1 MSSHGSRILIASI
14 KPIVPV
20 VRGPFKYRVAV
31 LQAEERQRKRKRES
45 GGPRVSLPFVPEER
59 GEQRRSQRCLERRNL
74 LRETANYGDAIP

>member
-14 KPIVPV
+14 KPIVPM

-31 LQAEERQRKRKRES
+31 LQAEERQRKRER

>member
-31 LQAEERQRKRKRES
+31 LQAEERQRKREGES

-59 GEQRRSQRCLERRNL
+59 GEQRRSQRCLEPRNL
-74 LRETANYGDAIP
+74 LRETANYGDAIS